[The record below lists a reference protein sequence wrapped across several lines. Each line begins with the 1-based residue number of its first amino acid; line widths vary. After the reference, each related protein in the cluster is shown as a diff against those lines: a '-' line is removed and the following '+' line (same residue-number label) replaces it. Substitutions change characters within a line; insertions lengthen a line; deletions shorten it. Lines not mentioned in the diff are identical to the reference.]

1 MDENLNNN
9 GNVQIPVPEKN
20 DYPAQ
25 EQQTSA
31 APPIPPVANNS
42 QQAIPG
48 YKSKTNVT
56 YQKTINQG

>member
-31 APPIPPVANNS
+31 APQYRLSQIIPNRRYRDISHNRM
-42 QQAIPG
+42 
-48 YKSKTNVT
+48 
-56 YQKTINQG
+56 

>member
-9 GNVQIPVPEKN
+9 GMFNSRTGKN

-31 APPIPPVANNS
+31 AP
-42 QQAIPG
+42 Q
-48 YKSKTNVT
+48 YRLSK
-56 YQKTINQG
+56 